1 MYTQRTSGLTKEQA
15 AGQKK
20 WYVID
25 GTDKIV
31 GRLATEIAD
40 LLRGKK
46 KAQFTPNID
55 TGDYVILTNCE
66 KVRFTGNK
74 LENKTYNWH
83 TGYIGGLKTRTA
95 KEQLERHPELIMM
108 KAVERMLPKGAL
120 GRKQLKKF
128 KVFKGENHDHE
139 AQNPEAYTP
148 KN

>member
-1 MYTQRTSGLTKEQA
+1 MYTQRTSGLTQDQA
-15 AGQKK
+15 AAQKK

-25 GTDKIV
+25 GTDKVV

-40 LLRGKK
+40 LLRGKL
-46 KAQFTPNID
+46 KAQYTPNID
-55 TGDYVILTNCE
+55 TGDFVILTNCE

-83 TGYIGGLKTRTA
+83 TGFIGGLKTRTA

-128 KVFKGENHDHE
+128 KVFKGEAHGHE